1 MTTTYRKEPNF
12 QQPLVR
18 DIKYNDYDVES
29 GMSKRVNCLVGFTVV
44 SIIIGAAGLALSI
57 MLLLQG
63 SLLSTKEGVDVA
75 TLQQRVKLLER
86 LSGIPD
92 PTKSVID
99 ISPAGEDGESSA
111 ENPLLRGILPENL
124 KPPAGEVDHD
134 STINEDKPD
143 DGHDHSNH
151 HNHLDHHVQPHPE
164 DGDNNK
170 QKGLEGGDLEDPVP
184 YNPHNDDDEDSDREG
199 SGDCPVY
206 SRPACPRG
214 ISICESNDACPIPIC
229 CKPDN
234 N

>member
-1 MTTTYRKEPNF
+1 MA
-12 QQPLVR
+12 
-18 DIKYNDYDVES
+18 DYDVES

-57 MLLLQG
+57 MLLLQ
-63 SLLSTKEGVDVA
+63 
-75 TLQQRVKLLER
+75 
-86 LSGIPD
+86 SGIPD

-170 QKGLEGGDLEDPVP
+170 QKGFVFGITVTDL
-184 YNPHNDDDEDSDREG
+184 YRS
-199 SGDCPVY
+199 
-206 SRPACPRG
+206 A
-214 ISICESNDACPIPIC
+214 
-229 CKPDN
+229 
-234 N
+234 